1 MEIKNL
7 CLADTNCRVLE
18 TEEDG
23 EVRLYLLTEIDL
35 EAVLYAMPASV
46 ERSVYFRHLN

>member
-7 CLADTNCRVLE
+7 CFGDHVYRILE

-23 EVRLYLLTEIDL
+23 EVRLFMLAEIDL
-35 EAVLYAMPASV
+35 EAVLYAMPAAANATH
-46 ERSVYFRHLN
+46 FRNVH

>member
-7 CLADTNCRVLE
+7 CLGDHVYRILE

-23 EVRLYLLTEIDL
+23 EVRLFMLTEIDL
-35 EAVLYAMPASV
+35 EAVLYAMPAAATAAH
-46 ERSVYFRHLN
+46 FRRVH